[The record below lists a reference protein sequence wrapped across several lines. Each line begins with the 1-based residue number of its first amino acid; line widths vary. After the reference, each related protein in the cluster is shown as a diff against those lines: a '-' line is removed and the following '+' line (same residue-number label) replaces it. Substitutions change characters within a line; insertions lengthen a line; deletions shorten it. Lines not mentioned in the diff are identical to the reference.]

1 MRGKD
6 KCRLKIQKT
15 ILFFLDDKC
24 SDFACNRRT
33 QSSIKYAH
41 ITTTNANTVFVSE
54 PYPSKLTL
62 ILLISWFSDLT
73 SLQYTSV
80 DREKPSKTYLHKIK
94 ISL

>member
-1 MRGKD
+1 MQIKD
-6 KCRLKIQKT
+6 TENNI
-15 ILFFLDDKC
+15 IFLDDKC
-24 SDFACNRRT
+24 SYFACNRRT

-41 ITTTNANTVFVSE
+41 ITTTNANTVFVNE
-54 PYPSKLTL
+54 PYPNKLTFV
-62 ILLISWFSDLT
+62 LLISWFSDLT